1 MAPQHESFDRCSA
14 IDARL
19 TELMLY
25 AKDLCPGAVVDISPL
40 QYEDEDGHVEVFPP
54 SALTDA
60 EVDRLELT
68 LASRAAEIIA
78 LTGLYIVCA
87 VFDPIPQ

>member
-1 MAPQHESFDRCSA
+1 MAPQYESFNRRSA

-25 AKDLCPGAVVDISPL
+25 AKELCPGAVVDISPL

-54 SALTDA
+54 SVLTDA

-68 LASRAAEIIA
+68 LASRAAEIFD